1 MKNKISQEIENMV
14 QIFSQ
19 IKSKREEYE
28 QNMLS
33 QINDIVIKMKLPVDV
48 KYDSEKRLKW
58 RLQKAIDLT
67 RQEMLGLIRS
77 YEQNKRLNYES

>member
-1 MKNKISQEIENMV
+1 MEKIKNIFDNEINDIKNNLIINENKRKENEILMKNKISQEIENMV

-33 QINDIVIKMKLPVDV
+33 QINDIVIKMK
-48 KYDSEKRLKW
+48 Y
-58 RLQKAIDLT
+58 A
-67 RQEMLGLIRS
+67 LG
-77 YEQNKRLNYES
+77 